1 MISLVRPDTR
11 FKKAYL
17 EMLEAW
23 EVAFEDP
30 EPWVLR
36 EDATDFLS
44 LVDLL
49 NGYAEGKNIPVGYHA
64 SMTYW
69 VYDDERDTLIGAVS
83 IRPELNVFQ
92 AKYGGNIG
100 YGVRPDERGK
110 GFAKEI
116 LAQAL
121 SKSRE
126 LGLSK
131 ILLCCYRDNKASE
144 RVILH
149 NGGVLESEV
158 QSEETGRVIR
168 RYWITV

>member
-1 MISLVRPDTR
+1 
-11 FKKAYL
+11 
-17 EMLEAW
+17 MLNAW
-23 EVAFEDP
+23 EETFEEP

-36 EDATDFLS
+36 EDATDFTL

-49 NGYAEGKNIPVGYHA
+49 NGYAQGRDVPVGFHA
-64 SMTYW
+64 SITYW
-69 VYDDERDTLIGAVS
+69 VYDEERDVMVGAVT
-83 IRPELNVFQ
+83 IRPELNAFQ
-92 AKYGGNIG
+92 QKFGGNIG

-110 GFAKEI
+110 GFATEI

-121 SKSRE
+121 VKCRE

-131 ILLCCYRDNKASE
+131 TLLCCYRDNKASE

-158 QSEETGRVIR
+158 QSEETGRVIC
-168 RYWITV
+168 RYWIGL